1 MQEMVWHFC
10 RWNQENKCRW
20 KEAYDEQG
28 RCFQTLAAFHARRVL
43 NYNCRLLPAHI
54 IPIRASERV
63 VQAEFWFKCFA
74 SRAPLM
80 LGRCAAP
87 ALESR
92 AAHGF
97 GGSPGRRGAGPA
109 RSHCTSALPGC
120 THTQASGTRASS
132 EASAWVWACVGRP
145 DHAGQLFLYMVHIL
159 LLLYDIV
166 IVCNIVI
173 VCHCY
178 CYFIQSFYC
187 THFLIVVSSIV
198 VR

>member
-1 MQEMVWHFC
+1 MQEMVWHSC

-28 RCFQTLAAFHARRVL
+28 QCFQTLAAFHARRVL
-43 NYNCRLLPAHI
+43 NYNCSLLPAHI

-63 VQAEFWFKCFA
+63 VQAKFLFKCFA

-92 AAHGF
+92 AAPGF

-120 THTQASGTRASS
+120 THTHRRLALVPHPRRQPES
-132 EASAWVWACVGRP
+132 EPVWAGRTTL
-145 DHAGQLFLYMVHIL
+145 DSCSFTWYTYCCYCMIL
-159 LLLYDIV
+159 LLYVTLLLYVIV
-166 IVCNIVI
+166 IVILYNHFIVHI
-173 VCHCY
+173 
-178 CYFIQSFYC
+178 S
-187 THFLIVVSSIV
+187 LL
-198 VR
+198 